1 MSIDI
6 GHYCGQELANMIL
19 HSQNGC
25 NRHDPAVST
34 RIILLFY
41 HLSESLSR
49 LARIKQI
56 NSGYK

>member
-1 MSIDI
+1 MTTRNVITMVSGELVSSNYDFVYQIMSIYI

-34 RIILLFY
+34 R
-41 HLSESLSR
+41 
-49 LARIKQI
+49 K
-56 NSGYK
+56 